1 MWEKIFSIQA
11 LISRGNSLLWT
22 IKIYS
27 IFMSSLNLN
36 ADSGILQVT
45 WPLLTNQKLKHIVL
59 FCCFSFW
66 LDMRGHV
73 TCRMPQSVIKKVV
86 ILNKWWWFFSNFLRV
101 LSSQEGQYWA
111 QNFTGHLLI
120 TYSNGFSCRKLS
132 KKNLKWSIVE
142 L

>member
-1 MWEKIFSIQA
+1 MTPPWLYHFKFFFDNFLHE
-11 LISRGNSLLWT
+11 NSLEYVLRRCPVKFWAQYWPSWLLRT
-22 IKIYS
+22 LRKFEKNHHHLLRIKVYI
-27 IFMSSLNLN
+27 
-36 ADSGILQVT
+36 
-45 WPLLTNQKLKHIVL
+45 IVL

-73 TCRMPQSVIKKVV
+73 TCRMPQSVINKVV

-120 TYSNGFSCRKLS
+120 TYSNGFWCRKLS
-132 KKNLKWSIVE
+132 K
-142 L
+142 